1 VLAAVLAPAASGDPL
16 AGFTPAERQL
26 LTDHLRQKG
35 VPLSKVHTLAK
46 EDGIVIPGCMEEEDL
61 PADEEFE
68 DLEGKEDAE
77 YLCKEEEKPRFEQCE
92 LDHGC
97 HHSQLQH
104 FSGRD
109 ICRCL
114 GVGFRCGVEQCRLPP
129 RAAQMHCC
137 VVGHIAV
144 IIANLVGRP
153 TACHPNCLMTT
164 EYSKNWIGEAAAGTF
179 TLTLLAVAVASAAIG
194 SAGVL
199 VWRERRRR
207 QYAPVPVMEVEDEGP
222 DAEGVVGC

>member
-1 VLAAVLAPAASGDPL
+1 MLMFLVALAAVLAPAASGDPL
-16 AGFTPAERQL
+16 AGFSPAERQL
-26 LTDHLRQKG
+26 LTDHLRHRG

-61 PADEEFE
+61 PADEDFE

-97 HHSQLQH
+97 HHSQLQY

-114 GVGFRCGVEQCRLPP
+114 GVGFRCGVEQCRLPHAPP
-129 RAAQMHCC
+129 RCTAASW
-137 VVGHIAV
+137 ATS
-144 IIANLVGRP
+144 RSSSP
-153 TACHPNCLMTT
+153 T
-164 EYSKNWIGEAAAGTF
+164 SWAAPP
-179 TLTLLAVAVASAAIG
+179 
-194 SAGVL
+194 
-199 VWRERRRR
+199 
-207 QYAPVPVMEVEDEGP
+207 PVTPTVS
-222 DAEGVVGC
+222 